1 MYTPLFLNVTGPETS
16 PVELWP
22 FLLEK
27 AFANYY
33 SSYENLCYGNAID
46 FISQLTGVA
55 YKELQL
61 SGKKVSKETMEKS
74 LTVIGNFLSNEA
86 IMGIGWSEDKGIFYP
101 ITILK

>member
-1 MYTPLFLNVTGPETS
+1 MKIYQENTWKYVIVDDLIPCVRKRGKGKQEDMYTPLFLNVTGPETS

-46 FISQLTGVA
+46 FIS
-55 YKELQL
+55 
-61 SGKKVSKETMEKS
+61 
-74 LTVIGNFLSNEA
+74 
-86 IMGIGWSEDKGIFYP
+86 
-101 ITILK
+101 